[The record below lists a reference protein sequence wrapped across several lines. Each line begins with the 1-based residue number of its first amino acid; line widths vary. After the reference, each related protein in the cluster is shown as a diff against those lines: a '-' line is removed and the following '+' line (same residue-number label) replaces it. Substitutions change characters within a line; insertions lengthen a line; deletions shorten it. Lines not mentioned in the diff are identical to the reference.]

1 MRNNY
6 LFPQKFIPEQ
16 NKRLQSTNAL
26 KWNIMR
32 ELTKYH
38 ERPEQTSILETIR
51 NQEGDAEENVD

>member
-1 MRNNY
+1 
-6 LFPQKFIPEQ
+6 
-16 NKRLQSTNAL
+16 
-26 KWNIMR
+26 MR